1 MSTQTAT
8 LVPLPDVIV
17 PPRDPYAVFRHPGY
31 RQFVLGRLVFMI
43 GSQMQTA
50 AIGWQIYQ
58 RMGTALALG
67 YVGLVQIVPVIFL
80 ALPAG
85 HAADQFNRKKIIV
98 AGQAVFLTCS
108 LALAA
113 LAHGGGPDLLIY
125 GLLFCLAVA
134 RAFITP
140 AIGALL
146 PTVIP
151 REMWA
156 NAATWNSSI
165 FELTGL
171 AGPALAGLLIAAS
184 GGATAVFLTA
194 AACAATGLV
203 LFSWLKPT
211 QRVGPRKAATL
222 RDVLGGL
229 RFVFKTRLLLAAA
242 SLDLF
247 AVLLGGATALLPIVA
262 KDILHVGPAGFGWL
276 RAAPSIGAVAM
287 ALLTAHLAPWKHAG
301 RVLLLAFVG
310 FGAAI
315 IVFGLSRNFWLSIAM
330 LVLTGVFDNL
340 NVVIRQTLVQFITP
354 DEMRGRVS
362 SVNFIFIGC
371 SNELGAFESGLAA
384 QLLGTAPAIVA
395 GGVGTLVVVLT
406 IMKLSPSLRNL
417 GALRDIQPAPV

>member
-1 MSTQTAT
+1 MSSQTAP
-8 LVPLPDVIV
+8 LVTIPEPII
-17 PPRDPYAVFRHPGY
+17 PRRDPYAAFRHPGY
-31 RQFVLGRLVFMI
+31 RQFVFGRLVFMI

-50 AIGWQIYQ
+50 AVGWQIYQ
-58 RMGTALALG
+58 QLGTALALG
-67 YVGLVQIVPVIFL
+67 YVGLVQIIPVIFL

-85 HAADQFNRKKIIV
+85 HVADHFSRKKIIIV
-98 AGQAVFLTCS
+98 GQSVFLACS
-108 LALAA
+108 LGLAA
-113 LAHGGGPDLLIY
+113 LSYGKGPDLLIY
-125 GLLFCLAVA
+125 GLLFFLAVA

-140 AIGALL
+140 AISALL

-151 REMWA
+151 RDMWA
-156 NAATWNSSI
+156 DAATWNSSM

-171 AGPALAGLLIAAS
+171 AGPALAGLLIAISGSAS
-184 GGATAVFLTA
+184 VVFVTA
-194 AACAATGLV
+194 AICAATGLV
-203 LFSWLKPT
+203 MFSLLKPT

-222 RDVLGGL
+222 KDVLGGL

-247 AVLLGGATALLPIVA
+247 AVLFGGATALLPIVA
-262 KDILHVGPAGFGWL
+262 KDILQAGPVGFGWL
-276 RAAPSIGAVAM
+276 RAAPSIGAVIM
-287 ALLTAHLAPWKHAG
+287 ALITVHLAPWKRAG

-315 IVFGLSRNFWLSIAM
+315 IVFGLSRNYWLSFAM
-330 LVLTGVFDNL
+330 LILTGVFDNL

-384 QLLGTAPAIVA
+384 QLIGTAPAIVA
-395 GGVGTLVVVLT
+395 GGVATLVVVLV
-406 IMKLSPSLRNL
+406 IMKLAPSLRNL
-417 GALRDIQPAPV
+417 GSLRDIHPAPA